1 MERHADMVR
10 TACGFMDDERAALTG
25 RQIAAAVGLSPSQF
39 YKIFRR
45 ITGMTPAAY
54 ARLSGRAPRHD
65 PPVTSQASRSG
76 ERATW
81 PNTTP

>member
-10 TACGFMDDERAALTG
+10 AACGFIDDESTALTG
-25 RQIAAAVGLSPSQF
+25 REIAAAVGLSPSQF

-45 ITGMTPAAY
+45 ITGLTPVAY

-65 PPVTSQASRSG
+65 LPVNCQASRSRK
-76 ERATW
+76 RAAQAQ
-81 PNTTP
+81 NS

>member
-1 MERHADMVR
+1 MVR
-10 TACGFMDDERAALTG
+10 TACGFMHDERTPRTG
-25 RQIAAAVGLSPSQF
+25 REIAAAVGLSPSQF

-65 PPVTSQASRSG
+65 PPVPSQASRSR
-76 ERATW
+76 ERVTW
-81 PNTTP
+81 PNTTT